1 MPEQVLRD
9 DARNRYEL
17 IVDGSRRRHRRLR
30 DRGLG
35 DGAPTHRDRSR
46 SAESQGLGA
55 VLVKGVLDD
64 ARARGIGVVPTC
76 WYVREYIEQHP
87 EEADLVAS

>member
-17 IVDGSRRRHRRLR
+17 LVDGRVDGVADFTIAGSTIVLPHTVIDPDRR
-30 DRGLG
+30 G
-35 DGAPTHRDRSR
+35 
-46 SAESQGLGA
+46 QGLGA

-64 ARARGIGVVPTC
+64 ARSRGLDVVPTC

-87 EEADLVAS
+87 EEADLLAS